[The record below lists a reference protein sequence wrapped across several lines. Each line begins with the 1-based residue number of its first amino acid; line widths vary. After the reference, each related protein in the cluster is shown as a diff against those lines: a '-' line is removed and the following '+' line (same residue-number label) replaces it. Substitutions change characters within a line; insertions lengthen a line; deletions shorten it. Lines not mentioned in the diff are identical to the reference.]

1 MLRSTSI
8 KIDSWKPVKLL
19 ARQSVKDDI
28 VALSCDLKGDVA
40 AIITKSSLT
49 IFTNRELLDSVPLKK
64 GRQIHVSDNAERIF
78 VLTTDALLCYDYW
91 GQIKWTYRGVDSNS
105 QFCVNDDGTRIAL
118 SESNSLKVIS
128 RFGEVSWDS
137 TLEDKIRKFVFAP
150 NNSVVVSTISGL
162 FLIETD
168 NKIVELNSNFVASEI
183 SCSSDYLIVN
193 SEDTMIAFS
202 YTGTELWKKEGVAT
216 SNVSFSNDGVKHVFL
231 RDSKILVCQDRN
243 GDEIWTY
250 RSKDELQDAYALESG
265 NMVGVYS
272 NTVFHIIDYQGKQ
285 AWSYQ
290 AREKVV
296 GFSFSNHGGDVIVVS
311 DSKIHWFQNEG
322 FLRTSVDDEL
332 DKAEQLFHKVSVYD
346 SNLDQLR
353 YDMEKARSLQSGKFE
368 LVKDSF
374 QIINR
379 VNMRLASL
387 HQRHVGYLDALPSFM
402 KQLGLQGAQT
412 DEMIPLLYTY
422 YSLHSDLSDTSSL
435 SELLERANFLLTKLN
450 RYEPS
455 DSKSDKGSEGPG
467 PNHFLKEAKRSISEE
482 IINIKGLITSRN
494 KDVESLESN
503 LKYLVIEWLKTG
515 ELDTEPRDFVGTYQ
529 KSELIREEKRELIVS
544 KIENSMAFID
554 YSEKHEHLVLE
565 SLNFTCKDKV
575 SLNLTIK
582 NGSEGSVNNLFF
594 RIRVEGSGLNLA
606 EPISGVIRLNHLEVN
621 ESYSPVFRFEPINR
635 VFTKVV
641 MVVQYLDDA
650 GRRYT
655 SWLGEIDADFLGC
668 YVKPSEIDEEK
679 HGDLRLEYKDYT
691 SHAAVNIE
699 GLTINKI
706 TNISKE
712 LPGMHLCS
720 FKEESSRSIIYHSA
734 KSSLDDSDYLS
745 MIFLRSIGGE
755 ESLRSA
761 LELVCHASDIE
772 KSSELKDGLMS
783 HLKGKLLE
791 SNGRLV

>member
-40 AIITKSSLT
+40 AIISKSSLT
-49 IFTNRELLDSVPLKK
+49 IFTNRELLDSVPLKR
-64 GRQIHVSDNAERIF
+64 GRQIHVSDNAERIL
-78 VLTTDALLCYDYW
+78 VLTADALLCYDSW

-231 RDSKILVCQDRN
+231 MDSKTLVCQDRN

-250 RSKDELQDAYALESG
+250 RSKDELQDAYVLESG

-322 FLRTSVDDEL
+322 FLRTSVDGEL

-455 DSKSDKGSEGPG
+455 DSKSVKGSEGPD

-482 IINIKGLITSRN
+482 IINIKGLITSRS

-515 ELDTEPRDFVGTYQ
+515 EFDTEPRDFVGTYQ
-529 KSELIREEKRELIVS
+529 KSELIREEKHELVVS

-635 VFTKVV
+635 AFTKVV

-679 HGDLRLEYKDYT
+679 HGDLRLEYKDHT

-745 MIFLRSIGGE
+745 MIFLRGIGGE

-761 LELVCHASDIE
+761 LELVCHAPDVE
-772 KSSELKDGLMS
+772 KSSELKDELMS
-783 HLKGKLLE
+783 HLKSKLLE